1 MTCTAFRAETFAVSP
16 FAQTPAER
24 LEWYPHVAKC
34 PLCDEWFEQHC
45 ANDMQA
51 IEPDIEAV
59 IDAEVRRMVAE
70 DFRCLVERS

>member
-16 FAQTPAER
+16 FTQTPAER
-24 LEWYPHVAKC
+24 LEWYGHVAAC
-34 PLCDEWFEQHC
+34 PLCDEWFEHQC

-51 IEPDIEAV
+51 IEAV
-59 IDAEVRRMVAE
+59 IDAEVRRMVEE